1 MVRLRLRFPH
11 GQQTAD
17 VSTYPELA
25 AIINAGMAGQDWCLL
40 TGYPPSPMASTPG
53 TEEPLGNYIKS
64 GETVVVK
71 PVGAAP
77 LEPKAAPPEISD
89 PAPSSSVQ
97 PAFRPPLAPPP
108 PAVAAPPP
116 QSAFAASAFASA
128 DGAVPTAFAASAR
141 SGDVDEE
148 EQLRIALALSLG
160 ESVDVAVPPSS
171 SAATAAPPQVVPS
184 GNGGVASDGE
194 RLIRRVVP
202 ADNSCLFAAIAHA
215 FEGSAGRRER
225 ADGLRKV
232 VAEAVLANPVEYS
245 EAMLGKP
252 PSEYVEWILSPS
264 NWGGGIEVA
273 ILADHYQSEIAAFDV
288 QTQRVDVFGQG
299 KGRERRVY
307 LLYDGVHYDL
317 IVKQLFDGAPEDCDV
332 TVFDASDDAATMN
345 EARMLVSEQHK
356 ARKFTDT
363 GSFTL
368 RCLVCQRGLVGQ
380 EGAMAHAKE
389 TGHSNFCEYK

>member
-1 MVRLRLRFPH
+1 MPS

-17 VSTYPELA
+17 VSTYGELT
-25 AIINAGMAGQDWCLL
+25 AIIDASLGGQAWTLL
-40 TGYPPSPMASTPG
+40 TGYPPAPMQASPASG
-53 TEEPLGNYIKS
+53 EQLGEYIKS

-71 PVGAAP
+71 ISGPAP
-77 LEPKAAPPEISD
+77 APPEAAKVPSTDVSD
-89 PAPSSSVQ
+89 PVQ
-97 PAFRPPLAPPP
+97 PTFQ
-108 PAVAAPPP
+108 PPP

-128 DGAVPTAFAASAR
+128 GGAVPSAFAASAR
-141 SGDVDEE
+141 SGDADEE

-160 ESVDVAVPPSS
+160 ETSGGGGGGGGAGAAQSQS
-171 SAATAAPPQVVPS
+171 SASTQPQEPAVPS
-184 GNGGVASDGE
+184 GNGGAPTEGE
-194 RLIRRVVP
+194 RLIRRVIP

-225 ADGLRKV
+225 ADALRKL
-232 VAEAVLANPVEYS
+232 VADAVLANPTEYS
-245 EAMLGKP
+245 EAMLGRP
-252 PSEYVEWILSPS
+252 PEEYVRWIQEPS

-273 ILADHYQSEIAAFDV
+273 ILAEHFQSEIAAFDV

-299 KGRERRVY
+299 KGRSTRAY

-332 TVFDASDDAATMN
+332 TIFDSSDDSATML
-345 EARMLVSEQHK
+345 EARMLVAEQNK

-363 GSFTL
+363 GNFTL